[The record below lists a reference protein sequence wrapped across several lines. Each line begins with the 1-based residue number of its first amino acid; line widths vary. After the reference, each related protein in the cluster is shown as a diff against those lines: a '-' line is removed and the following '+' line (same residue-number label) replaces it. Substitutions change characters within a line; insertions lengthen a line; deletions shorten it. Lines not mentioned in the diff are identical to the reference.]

1 MARSTAEIQA
11 DIALTRRLIEDQLE
25 DLRSKV
31 PDRWWMPLAV
41 VAGAFAFG
49 LLLSRMPFLKLVG
62 TGARAVQTGV
72 TVATTVGAVD
82 RFLATQRM
90 TRAA

>member
-1 MARSTAEIQA
+1 MARSTVEIQA
-11 DIALTRRLIEDQLE
+11 DIALTRRLIENHLD
-25 DLRSKV
+25 DLRRKV
-31 PDRWWMPLAV
+31 PDRWWMPVAM
-41 VAGAFAFG
+41 VAGAVAVGF
-49 LLLSRMPFLKLVG
+49 LLSRMPFLKLVG

-90 TRAA
+90 NRAA